1 MYNEN
6 IFEQLQAI
14 KTSGL
19 LNATTSTCLENPL
32 CHKKASQEQQC
43 DLLAFRDIGQSEFDK
58 YIDYYILRKSSIQV
72 SQRKRK
78 LSTFGEVKINK
89 RGFSQLQKDMKLVRT
104 CMQKKLLW
112 SKKSKQPVSSVADQ
126 YIPLPLAISDNNGLP
141 RKGQK
146 CYTTTTLETRYKCSS
161 PSIFFNSLPLGWKPE
176 CCILEGM
183 VMINTTPTGS
193 HTTFEDYGNF
203 LIRESSEM

>member
-1 MYNEN
+1 MPFRAKCLDNLKTQLFPEDKNPVEKEHTIICELTSAKVYNEN
-6 IFEQLQAI
+6 IFEQMQAI

-19 LNATTSTCLENPL
+19 LNVTTSTCLENPL

-43 DLLAFRDIGQSEFDK
+43 DLLVFRDIGQSEFDK

-104 CMQKKLLW
+104 CMQKKITMV
-112 SKKSKQPVSSVADQ
+112 KKIKATCIISS
-126 YIPLPLAISDNNGLP
+126 
-141 RKGQK
+141 
-146 CYTTTTLETRYKCSS
+146 
-161 PSIFFNSLPLGWKPE
+161 
-176 CCILEGM
+176 
-183 VMINTTPTGS
+183 
-193 HTTFEDYGNF
+193 
-203 LIRESSEM
+203 